1 MAQRTIITPGN
12 TDANYWK
19 DLWNYRGLFYF
30 LAWRDVLVRYK
41 QTAIGVAWSILRPLL
56 TIAVFWFFGESFG
69 IPSDDVPRILMVTAA
84 TLPWQFF
91 SSAFS
96 DASNSL
102 LANQNLLT
110 KVYFPRIIVPASTV
124 IVCLIDFAISFAILI
139 VVMIALQFNPG
150 WQILLMPL
158 FLILAIFTALGSGL
172 LIAALNVKY
181 RDFRYVIPFIVQF
194 GLFVSPIAF
203 SSNTVYKSSYPE
215 WAKFL
220 YSLNPMVGVIDG
232 FRWCITG
239 GQIVLNER
247 AFLISILFTLVMF
260 VIGFKYFRKT
270 EKTFSDII

>member
-41 QTAIGVAWSILRPLL
+41 QTAIGIAWSILRPLL

-69 IPSDDVPRILMVTAA
+69 IPSDGVPRILMVTAA

-102 LANQNLLT
+102 IANQNLLT

-150 WQILLMPL
+150 WQILLMPVFL
-158 FLILAIFTALGSGL
+158 FLAILTALGSGL

-181 RDFRYVIPFIVQF
+181 RDFRYVIPFVVQF

-203 SSNTVYKSSYPE
+203 SSNTVYQSGYPE

-247 AFLISILFTLVMF
+247 AFLISILITMIML
-260 VIGFKYFRKT
+260 VIGVKYFRRT